1 MLMQE
6 NRSRAHP
13 EDRPICGASPD
24 LLLASPAGTTTWRC
38 TTAGTRAPPCWG
50 SSAGRSR
57 RLPSSPAASS
67 CSSSSCPTTRLT
79 GRGSPFATRS
89 SKQVG
94 GALTNRKSAMTWTE
108 YRVFPGSCS
117 RLSSQSELD
126 LRYNDPR
133 VKQTK
138 TSLTGQT
145 YINTGGRG
153 KEPRSRVLH
162 LSSFRLWSPLEKM
175 PNTKREGL
183 TRPLHFPPTGAGDK
197 SDRTGRFLFVCLL
210 SGEQQPFT
218 HTITTSGSDR
228 PQVTERCD
236 GNWH

>member
-108 YRVFPGSCS
+108 DRGQSFS
-117 RLSSQSELD
+117 RLLLKVVQSVRAGPAVQRPAGQTNQDILD
-126 LRYNDPR
+126 GADLHKHGWPR
-133 VKQTK
+133 EG
-138 TSLTGQT
+138 TSLPCPTSVFL
-145 YINTGGRG
+145 
-153 KEPRSRVLH
+153 P
-162 LSSFRLWSPLEKM
+162 PLES
-175 PNTKREGL
+175 T
-183 TRPLHFPPTGAGDK
+183 
-197 SDRTGRFLFVCLL
+197 
-210 SGEQQPFT
+210 
-218 HTITTSGSDR
+218 
-228 PQVTERCD
+228 
-236 GNWH
+236 